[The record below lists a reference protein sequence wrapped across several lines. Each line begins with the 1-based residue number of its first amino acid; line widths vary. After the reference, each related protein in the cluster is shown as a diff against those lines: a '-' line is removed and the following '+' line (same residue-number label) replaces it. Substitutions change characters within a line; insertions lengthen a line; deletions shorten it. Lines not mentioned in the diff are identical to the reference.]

1 MVDNDA
7 AAVASASV
15 QSTGDASRT
24 PSSVNAVQQ
33 NGANPSNWCSS
44 TSFQMQELQQQVG
57 SRVIRGPDWKWGK
70 QDGGEGHTGTVRNFE
85 SREEVVVVWDNGIAA
100 NYRCCR
106 QYDLRVLDSGPT
118 GQRHL
123 GSMCDTCHQQ
133 PIVGHRWK
141 CADCPNYD
149 LCTWCYHGD
158 KHNTRHRFYRIT
170 YPNGERQ
177 LMEPRKKSKKISVR
191 GLFAGARVVRGVDW
205 QWEDQDGGGN
215 NCGSN
220 LLGQNNL
227 SSLTN
232 NNRRGKVHDIQDW
245 SAASARSAAY
255 VCWENAGGTKNLYR
269 VGFEG
274 MSDLKTVQDS
284 KAPSTIYRDHL
295 PLLGQLSATGLTGTG
310 VNLLQQQQQ
319 QLQIG
324 DRVTVDLE
332 LDVVQ
337 SLQQGHGGWTDGMFE
352 CLRPVALSTNGG
364 INTPAIG
371 SVVGVDEDHDIVVS
385 YPSGNRWTFNA
396 AVLTKVSGTTGS
408 PTSAGATGPV
418 DGSSLPLITVG
429 STVLVDG
436 DLQRV
441 KTLQRGHGE
450 WADAMSMT
458 LGKIGIVQQIYDDGD
473 LKVAVCDT
481 SWTYNP
487 RCLKLVSQS
496 GQLLGAAGGYYYGGD
511 DQQYEELLYIRDG
524 DCDETILIKKM
535 QLAKLGGAN
544 TACLGEQLVKS
555 AANGDTQTCRH
566 ILELH
571 KKQDCVQQSQTND
584 SGTTSSNNNNNNQP
598 SFSRSSSSSGA
609 SASPSNAAAASAIPA
624 TDTSNAT
631 QESPD
636 EQVSEGQKSTQNS
649 PTTGSSS
656 NSLVN
661 YVYNGHCALQ
671 AAAQNGHVQL
681 CRMLVAEYGANVE
694 FEDKDG
700 DRAVHHAA
708 FGDEPQVIE
717 LLVREYDADINARNK
732 RRQTALH
739 IAVNRGHASV
749 VRTLLK
755 LNCLPSL
762 QDTDGDTPLHDAI
775 SKKRDDIVAMLL
787 DGNGSGSG
795 GADIMLANNNGF
807 NALHHAALRGNPS
820 AMSVLL
826 SKLPRRHWWM
836 VDEKKDDGYT
846 ALHLAALNNHTQVAQ
861 LLVEVGRAD
870 TDARNVNLQTPLHL
884 AVERQHVQI
893 VRLLVR
899 SGADPNVPDKDGD
912 TALHEALRH
921 HTLQQIRQLHMT
933 AGGQTTAA
941 GPSCCS
947 TENKLFSGGSML
959 MKMGT
964 DKKLPTATSSGS
976 GSASAL
982 GNSSSSSV
990 SSSITCFLAGT
1001 GRADLYQRNKKGQTP
1016 LDLCPDPALRRAL
1029 IKCAKDRQQQE
1040 AAATSTNAGASTTA
1054 AAPYPAAAPGVSLNK
1069 IDTPPLSPSFC
1080 CSNKATPND
1089 NNINM
1094 ANNTAPGTTSQQNH
1108 AYQNLMHKQP
1118 NVNVVPSTSS
1128 QPAET
1133 TEAIAQPFAVGS
1145 KSQQKPINN
1154 TVAAAAA
1161 AASADKTLTCCCYC
1175 GEGARAN
1182 ATSAAIG
1189 SVKDNTNV
1197 DKNTDNVNVSD
1208 RPLESTANNETNAL
1222 ASEISPTATPAPE
1235 QCCVTCA
1242 CKCTSV
1248 AAPSTTSVPMPNY
1261 CTKPSTSA
1269 ALSASSPNA
1278 KNHNQHNHLH
1288 HHHGSHLD
1296 YLNSASYQTNAVA
1309 EASSKQ
1315 QRPQDYWNSS
1325 YGTNDSLMNNG
1336 GVVRPMDKSDNLDV
1350 VVVKLQQQLQDIKE
1364 QTMCPV
1370 CLDRLKNMVFMCG
1383 HGTCQ
1388 MCGDRMQ
1395 ECPICRKPVTK
1406 TILLY

>member
-1 MVDNDA
+1 
-7 AAVASASV
+7 
-15 QSTGDASRT
+15 
-24 PSSVNAVQQ
+24 
-33 NGANPSNWCSS
+33 
-44 TSFQMQELQQQVG
+44 MQELQQQVG

-85 SREEVVVVWDNGIAA
+85 SREEVVVVWDNGTAA
-100 NYRCCR
+100 NYRCFG

-123 GSMCDTCHQQ
+123 GSMCDMCHQQ

-141 CADCPNYD
+141 CADCANYD

-158 KHNTRHRFYRIT
+158 KHNIRHRFYRIT
-170 YPNGERQ
+170 SATSMSDRQ
-177 LMEPRKKSKKISVR
+177 LMESRKKSKKISVR
-191 GLFAGARVVRGVDW
+191 GIFAGARVVRGVDW
-205 QWEDQDGGGN
+205 QWEDQDGGGS
-215 NCGSN
+215 CSSN
-220 LLGQNNL
+220 LSGQNNA
-227 SSLTN
+227 TAN

-274 MSDLKTVQDS
+274 MCDLKTVQDS
-284 KAPSTIYRDHL
+284 KASCTVYRDHL
-295 PLLGQLSATGLTGTG
+295 PLLGQLMPGSLPDAG

-319 QLQIG
+319 LQIG
-324 DRVTVDLE
+324 DQVTVDLE

-352 CLRPVALSTNGG
+352 CLRR
-364 INTPAIG
+364 TPGSLPGEANYLAIG

-396 AVLTKVSGTTGS
+396 AVLTKVSSGNLAS
-408 PTSAGATGPV
+408 SGAAA
-418 DGSSLPLITVG
+418 SSDAASLTPATITVG
-429 STVLVDG
+429 STVIVDA

-450 WADAMSMT
+450 WADAMLMT
-458 LGKIGIVQQIYDDGD
+458 LGKVGVVQQVYDDGD

-487 RCLKLVSQS
+487 RCLTLASRSSRPIPGAV
-496 GQLLGAAGGYYYGGD
+496 AAGGYYYYGGVGAVGESRGTGD
-511 DQQYEELLYIRDG
+511 DQQLRDLLYAREG
-524 DCDETILIKKM
+524 DCDEASLIEKM
-535 QLAKLGGAN
+535 KLAKIGPSD
-544 TACLGEQLVKS
+544 TVRLGEQLVRS
-555 AANGDTQTCRH
+555 AANGDMQTCRH
-566 ILELH
+566 ILELFT
-571 KKQDCVQQSQTND
+571 KRLDASQQEQDNLTSIGIETN
-584 SGTTSSNNNNNNQP
+584 SMNNNFSSSVPNHSNNNNGASSSNNNSNGINQL
-598 SFSRSSSSSGA
+598 SVSSSLDPPPTNTGA
-609 SASPSNAAAASAIPA
+609 SITAPSVSLTQDSAVVTPLDGTLQTA
-624 TDTSNAT
+624 DRD
-631 QESPD
+631 Q
-636 EQVSEGQKSTQNS
+636 
-649 PTTGSSS
+649 PTVTN
-656 NSLVN
+656 NSLVD

-671 AAAQNGHVQL
+671 AAAQNGHVRL
-681 CRMLVAEYGANVE
+681 CKMLIAEYGANVE

-717 LLVREYDADINARNK
+717 LLVGEYDADINARNK

-749 VRTLLK
+749 VRTLLR

-787 DGNGSGSG
+787 DGNGTGSG

-921 HTLQQIRQLHMT
+921 HTLQQIRQMQQTIGTTGPAT
-933 AGGQTTAA
+933 ASANCCQTD
-941 GPSCCS
+941 
-947 TENKLFSGGSML
+947 NKLFSGGSML
-959 MKMGT
+959 MKTGT
-964 DKKLPTATSSGS
+964 DKKTSVSLPASG
-976 GSASAL
+976 ASNAV
-982 GNSSSSSV
+982 GNSSSSSI

-1029 IKCAKDRQQQE
+1029 IKCAKDRQQQD
-1040 AAATSTNAGASTTA
+1040 TVTNVGASA
-1054 AAPYPAAAPGVSLNK
+1054 IPLQSLPPSTSAVAFNK
-1069 IDTPPLSPSFC
+1069 IDSPPLSPSHC
-1080 CSNKATPND
+1080 CSNTSAPNN
-1089 NNINM
+1089 NNINLTS
-1094 ANNTAPGTTSQQNH
+1094 NTTPRHSVAH
-1108 AYQNLMHKQP
+1108 QNLVQKQSNISAP
-1118 NVNVVPSTSS
+1118 QNACQPSPYSDSESNATDTQSFASS
-1128 QPAET
+1128 A
-1133 TEAIAQPFAVGS
+1133 
-1145 KSQQKPINN
+1145 QQKPINN
-1154 TVAAAAA
+1154 AVAN
-1161 AASADKTLTCCCYC
+1161 KTRACCCYC
-1175 GEGARAN
+1175 GEGAKPNPTAGKPDDIEC
-1182 ATSAAIG
+1182 S
-1189 SVKDNTNV
+1189 
-1197 DKNTDNVNVSD
+1197 
-1208 RPLESTANNETNAL
+1208 STANRSLKPTVGEKIDNGDISADPPL
-1222 ASEISPTATPAPE
+1222 FQSGPVDPLSADEIINSQSNTLSADTAAVPR

-1242 CKCTSV
+1242 CTCSSAVSRSV
-1248 AAPSTTSVPMPNY
+1248 TPSVPSPNY
-1261 CTKPSTSA
+1261 CS
-1269 ALSASSPNA
+1269 LSAPAAVTANPA
-1278 KNHNQHNHLH
+1278 IKNHHLH
-1288 HHHGSHLD
+1288 HHHHHHVPHLD
-1296 YLNSASYQTNAVA
+1296 NLKTSSYNTNAA
-1309 EASSKQ
+1309 AGRIGERHS
-1315 QRPQDYWNSS
+1315 QDYSPPS
-1325 YGTNDSLMNNG
+1325 YGAGDSIMNNG
-1336 GVVRPMDKSDNLDV
+1336 GLARPTKPCGSLDKSDNLDV

-1370 CLDRLKNMVFMCG
+1370 CLDRLKNMIFMCG

-1388 MCGDRMQ
+1388 MCGDRMH